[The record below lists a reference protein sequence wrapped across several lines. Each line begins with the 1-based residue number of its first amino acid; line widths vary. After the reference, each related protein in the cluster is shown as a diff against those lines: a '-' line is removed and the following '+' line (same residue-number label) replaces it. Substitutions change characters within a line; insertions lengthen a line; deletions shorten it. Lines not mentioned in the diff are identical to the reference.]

1 MAQKKKTAAKK
12 KKTNVKKSA
21 PKAKAKKVVK
31 SAAKAAPKK
40 TVKKAAPAKKKAP
53 VKAKAAAP
61 AGKQP
66 KIQAAPKEGSV
77 APAFTL
83 TADDGSQVSLAGLRG
98 KTVVLYFYPKDD
110 TPGCTIEACGFRD
123 AYGEIE
129 AAGGVVLG
137 VSRDTVEKHKKF
149 KAKYNLSFPLL
160 SDPDADVIAAYGS
173 WGPKVFMGRK
183 FDGILRTTVVIGPD
197 GVIKKVFPKV
207 SVKEHADEIL
217 AVLKG

>member
-1 MAQKKKTAAKK
+1 MAKKKKPAAKK
-12 KKTNVKKSA
+12 KTVKKAA
-21 PKAKAKKVVK
+21 PKAKAKKV
-31 SAAKAAPKK
+31 AKP
-40 TVKKAAPAKKKAP
+40 VKKALARKKKPAPKPKAKVAAP
-53 VKAKAAAP
+53 V
-61 AGKQP
+61 GKQP
-66 KIQAAPKEGSV
+66 KIQAAPKEGSA
-77 APAFTL
+77 APSFSL
-83 TADDGSQVSLAGLRG
+83 TADDGSQVSLAALRG
-98 KTVVLYFYPKDD
+98 KSVVLYFYPKDD

-137 VSRDTVEKHKKF
+137 VSRDTIEKHKKF
-149 KAKYNLSFPLL
+149 KAKYNLTFPLL
-160 SDPDADVIAAYGS
+160 SDPDGDVISAYGS

-197 GVIKKVFPKV
+197 GIIKKVFPKV